1 MKDAL
6 HVVVPVAIV
15 HVGNESTCSQ
25 GKVRWIFLD
34 GAVVGQFLDE
44 DNLLAV
50 WRETESLDTGLV
62 MGELFAVSSVWVH
75 APELSVA
82 DKGDFLSV
90 SNPCGITLAL
100 GISGEGLL
108 VLSIGV
114 HDEEHLVTLVLLDAV
129 VTYLVHDLLAVGR
142 SLGTTNSPHGP

>member
-1 MKDAL
+1 
-6 HVVVPVAIV
+6 
-15 HVGNESTCSQ
+15 
-25 GKVRWIFLD
+25 
-34 GAVVGQFLDE
+34 
-44 DNLLAV
+44 
-50 WRETESLDTGLV
+50 

-100 GISGEGLL
+100 GISGEGFL

-142 SLGTTNSPHGP
+142 SLGTTNSAHGP

>member
-1 MKDAL
+1 
-6 HVVVPVAIV
+6 
-15 HVGNESTCSQ
+15 
-25 GKVRWIFLD
+25 
-34 GAVVGQFLDE
+34 
-44 DNLLAV
+44 
-50 WRETESLDTGLV
+50 
-62 MGELFAVSSVWVH
+62 MGELFAVSSVRVH

-114 HDEEHLVTLVLLDAV
+114 HDE
-129 VTYLVHDLLAVGR
+129 
-142 SLGTTNSPHGP
+142 